1 MSWPT
6 ATLDSI
12 SEVVRGVTF
21 SKADAES
28 DPRKGLLPVL
38 RAGNIAETLNI
49 ESDLVYVDQGR
60 ISEKQKLRPKD
71 IVVCTSSGS
80 ASVLGKSAMLGQE
93 WQGSFGAF
101 LATVRTDS
109 HVADPD
115 FVGHYLRSPRFRAW
129 ASNSAG
135 IGIKNIR
142 ASDLKKVE
150 IPLPPLEE
158 QKRIA
163 RILDQAAEL
172 CRLRTRAL
180 DKLSTLGQAI
190 FHEMFGDLID
200 AAHASPEVTLYDI
213 VNPERGI
220 SYGIVQRGTEV
231 DGGVPVIRISN
242 LSGDRFSADSVVR
255 TSQEISSGYKRTQ
268 LEGGEIAISI
278 RGTVGSVAIVP
289 STAKGWNISREVALV
304 PLKDPQYAGFI
315 WELLRHKM
323 SQRFI
328 KGEVRG
334 VAQSG
339 INLADLRRLPVPAN
353 YAEMSKLWLER
364 ATKISELL
372 GRGEVTYERQKTL
385 FASLQHRAFKG
396 EL

>member
-21 SKADAES
+21 SKADAEN
-28 DPRKGLLPVL
+28 DLREGLLPVL

-60 ISEKQKLRPKD
+60 ISEKQRLRPKD

-80 ASVLGKSAMLGQE
+80 ASVLGKSAMLEQE

-163 RILDQAAEL
+163 GILDQAAEL
-172 CRLRTRAL
+172 CRLRTRSL

-190 FHEMFGDLID
+190 FHEMFGDPATQTTATLID
-200 AAHASPEVTLYDI
+200 IVTKGDKINYGVVQPGDDVVEGIPLLRAGDILSPGLDPKDFRRVAA
-213 VNPERGI
+213 
-220 SYGIVQRGTEV
+220 EV
-231 DGGVPVIRISN
+231 DAKHKKSRLKGDEILIACVGSIGSITLAHQGLKGVNIARAVARVPVDKKLANRVFIASQLKSQAVQNYFQREIRLVAQPTLNIKQITEAPIFLPS
-242 LSGDRFSADSVVR
+242 LA
-255 TSQEISSGYKRTQ
+255 SQEAFAAR
-268 LEGGEIAISI
+268 L
-278 RGTVGSVAIVP
+278 
-289 STAKGWNISREVALV
+289 STLDGNIEKAVFS
-304 PLKDPQYAGFI
+304 
-315 WELLRHKM
+315 
-323 SQRFI
+323 
-328 KGEVRG
+328 
-334 VAQSG
+334 
-339 INLADLRRLPVPAN
+339 LRRAG
-353 YAEMSKLWLER
+353 A
-364 ATKISELL
+364 
-372 GRGEVTYERQKTL
+372 L
-385 FASLQHRAFKG
+385 FASLQHRAFRG
-396 EL
+396 AL

>member
-28 DPRKGLLPVL
+28 DPREGLLPVL

-49 ESDLVYVDQGR
+49 ESDLVYVDQGH
-60 ISEKQKLRPKD
+60 ISEKQRLRPKD
-71 IVVCTSSGS
+71 IVICTSSGS

-190 FHEMFGDLID
+190 FHEMFGDPVTNPYGWNLTTLPELGTLDRGVSKHRPRNDPALLGGDHPLIQTGDVSRALDYITEYTSTYSDLGLSQSRKWTSGTVCITIAANIADTAILDFD
-200 AAHASPEVTLYDI
+200 ACFP
-213 VNPERGI
+213 
-220 SYGIVQRGTEV
+220 
-231 DGGVPVIRISN
+231 
-242 LSGDRFSADSVVR
+242 DSVVGFD
-255 TSQEISSGYKRTQ
+255 SGSPETNFFIHRWFSTMKRR
-268 LEGGEIAISI
+268 LENIAP
-278 RGTVGSVAIVP
+278 A
-289 STAKGWNISREVALV
+289 
-304 PLKDPQYAGFI
+304 
-315 WELLRHKM
+315 
-323 SQRFI
+323 
-328 KGEVRG
+328 
-334 VAQSG
+334 VAQKN
-339 INLADLRRLPVPAN
+339 INLKILRELPVIKPPSQLIEEY
-353 YAEMSKLWLER
+353 YAK
-364 ATKISELL
+364 
-372 GRGEVTYERQKTL
+372 ERQLRAKCVLVRRAAEKNQNL